1 MSWCLT
7 LGSGP
12 DSRRLHLGE
21 GCTQTYTGAI
31 ISAGHHFRTW
41 SCESVNRGT
50 TKLYAHFIRDLTSV
64 SPENS
69 FLSFWSPSQHKEIFK
84 KASRYKRPSKLKL
97 YRMQWAHSTTI
108 ESDFFFFSS
117 SHSHLSSTFENRNPC
132 VNTSSWSSPPRGGRG
147 GENVKTKKECIG
159 MSGIVMA
166 ETQLRGI

>member
-31 ISAGHHFRTW
+31 ISAGHHFHTW

-108 ESDFFFFSS
+108 ESDFFFFSVP
-117 SHSHLSSTFENRNPC
+117 LIVILVLLLKTEIL
-132 VNTSSWSSPPRGGRG
+132 VWIPPPDPLLPEGG
-147 GENVKTKKECIG
+147 GEAKMLKPKKNALGCL
-159 MSGIVMA
+159 A
-166 ETQLRGI
+166 